1 MSGFESESVFLSLIL
16 SMILCLISSLTRSLP
31 NSNQI
36 DPPPLDIG
44 IRTRGY
50 SDTVAF
56 GHVCMEHQ
64 EPVVAPMLTK
74 PCELQEGYVT
84 YAQQQLDVYS
94 KR

>member
-1 MSGFESESVFLSLIL
+1 M
-16 SMILCLISSLTRSLP
+16 
-31 NSNQI
+31 
-36 DPPPLDIG
+36 
-44 IRTRGY
+44 
-50 SDTVAF
+50 AF

>member
-36 DPPPLDIG
+36 EPPPLDIG

-50 SDTVAF
+50 SDTMAF

-64 EPVVAPMLTK
+64 ELVVAPT
-74 PCELQEGYVT
+74 PCELQDAAR
-84 YAQQQLDVYS
+84 AQRVQRQLDDYS